1 METVTVLGS
10 GIMATALAWPLSDNG
25 HEVRLV
31 GTHLDRDV
39 IDCIEESGVHP
50 NLNFEVPEGVR
61 AYQLEE
67 AEEAFEGAQIVMSGV
82 NSFGVRWASEQLAS
96 LLKPGVMVIAV
107 TKGMDADEDGNL
119 RILPEVLAEQV
130 PQDVREQVSWSA
142 IVGPSIAG
150 EVAARRDTCVVFTGE
165 DAGVLEKLAATFR
178 TDFYHVW
185 TSTDFVGCEV
195 CAAIKNCYAFGA
207 GFMKGILDR
216 KGESEVKYRNFNY
229 GAALFGQATREL
241 GQWME
246 LLGGTPETPYGLPGV
261 GDMFVTSMGGRN
273 VKAGRFVGAGVP
285 FSEVQDERMKG
296 VTLEGVAAIR
306 VVGGALPK
314 LMERGVIFQED
325 FPLMRHL
332 YEVVALDEPLDMPWS
347 AFFGGESRGKA
358 EARTITK

>member
-1 METVTVLGS
+1 MAVVSVLGA
-10 GIMATALAWPLSDNG
+10 GIMATALSWPLTDNG

-31 GTHLDRDV
+31 GTHLDREI
-39 IDCIEESGVHP
+39 IDSIKENGVHP
-50 NLNFEVPEGVR
+50 NLDLKVPEGVR

-67 AEEAFEGAQIVMSGV
+67 AEEAFEGAGIVMSGV

-107 TKGMDADEDGNL
+107 TKGMDADEEGDL

-130 PQDVREQVSWSA
+130 PDEVRDQVSWSA
-142 IVGPSIAG
+142 ITGPAIAG
-150 EVAARRDTCVVFTGE
+150 EVAVRHDTCVVFTGE

-178 TDFYHVW
+178 TDYYHVW

-195 CAAIKNCYAFGA
+195 CAATKNCYAFGA
-207 GFMKGILDR
+207 GFMDGLLD
-216 KGESEVKYRNFNY
+216 KDGETDARYRRYNY

-246 LLGGTPETPYGLPGV
+246 LLGGNPETPYGLPGV

-285 FSEVQDERMKG
+285 FSEVQNERMKG

-306 VVGGALPK
+306 VIGGALPK
-314 LMERGVIFQED
+314 LVERGLVGEND
-325 FPLMRHL
+325 FPLLRHL
-332 YEVVALDEPLDMPWS
+332 YDVVALDESLNMPWE
-347 AFFGGESRGKA
+347 AFFGGETRERVG
-358 EARTITK
+358 